1 MKYYF
6 IGIGGIGISAVAQYF
21 KSQGHDVYGSD
32 LVESEITQLLKEKGI
47 SVFLNQNKENID
59 QVKPDIVAF
68 SPAVNPDNP
77 EYIQAQELGIVCK
90 TSPELLGEITKEYFT
105 IAVCGSH
112 GKSTTAAMAALM
124 LENSDLDPTVIIG
137 TKLKEF
143 GNTNFRAG
151 KSKYLII
158 EADEYKRSF
167 LNHWPQIVILTNIEI
182 DHLDYFKDLADLN
195 SAYHDFISHLPED
208 GYLIL
213 NQSIEN
219 DFGVK
224 NCINYSNQIKL
235 DLKVPGDYNQEN
247 ANAVLKLAEILDISK
262 ELAIKSLENYQ
273 GAWRR
278 LEEKEM
284 NIEGKIIIHISDYG
298 HHPTQLIETVKG
310 IRQKYPDK
318 FLTCVF
324 QPHQYKRTLFFHEEF
339 KKNLS
344 LCKELSNEF
353 ILTDIYDVAG
363 REDQIAKS
371 QINSRILAEE
381 AGVKYVPQAEI
392 REYLKDNLQDGQ
404 VLLIMSAGDFYTL

>member
-21 KSQGHDVYGSD
+21 KAQGHDVYGSD
-32 LVESEITQLLKEKGI
+32 LVESEITELLKEKGI

-182 DHLDYFKDLADLN
+182 DHLDYFKDLADLK

>member
-32 LVESEITQLLKEKGI
+32 LVESEITKLLRQKGI
-47 SVFLNQNKENID
+47 TIFIGQSKENID

-68 SPAVNPDNP
+68 TPAVNDDNP
-77 EYIQAQELGIVCK
+77 EYVRAKELGVICK
-90 TSPELLGEITKEYFT
+90 TSPELLGEITKEYYT

-112 GKSTTAAMAALM
+112 GKSTTASMIALT
-124 LENSDLDPTVIIG
+124 LTQAGLDPTVIIG

-143 GNTNFRAG
+143 DDSNFRAG
-151 KSKYLII
+151 NSKYLII

-167 LNHWPQIVILTNIEI
+167 LNHWPKIVILTNIEI
-182 DHLDYFKDLADLN
+182 DHLDYFKDLNDLE
-195 SAYHDFISHLPED
+195 SAYHDFIAKLPED

-213 NQSIEN
+213 NQGIKQEFGIEN
-219 DFGVK
+219 TIVYG
-224 NCINYSNQIKL
+224 NEIKL
-235 DLKVPGDYNQEN
+235 DLQVPGEYNQEN
-247 ANAVLKLAEILDISK
+247 ANAVLKLAQILQIPM
-262 ELAIKSLENYQ
+262 ETAIKSLQNYQ

-278 LEEKEM
+278 LEESQ
-284 NIEGKIIIHISDYG
+284 IEINGKKIIHISDYG

-324 QPHQYKRTLFFHEEF
+324 QPHQYKRTLFFHDLF
-339 KKNLS
+339 KKNIV
-344 LCKELSNEF
+344 LCKELSNDF

-363 REDQIAKS
+363 REDQQAKS
-371 QINSRILAEE
+371 QINSEILAGET
-381 AGVKYVPQAEI
+381 GVKYVPQLEI
-392 REYLKDNLQDGQ
+392 KNYLTQNLKDGQ
-404 VLLIMSAGDFYTL
+404 VLLIMSAGDFYKL